1 VGLFVFSWDACGWLC
16 ENVYNCGKKERK
28 PFWGMLPTAAAVLS
42 LILLNLK
49 LDKTLENMFSP

>member
-1 VGLFVFSWDACGWLC
+1 VGLFVFSCDACRWLC

-28 PFWGMLPTAAAVLS
+28 PFCGMLPTAAAALS
-42 LILLNLK
+42 LILRNLK